1 MAVCAVVVLCAA
13 PAIVGATVYVNPN
26 GIDGYDNPM
35 AGGAQVV
42 MAENHTTIVSPAMD
56 GSSIVFENGKPAY
69 MLTGTINN
77 PVRNDQVQQ
86 QLDYIYDHQA

>member
-26 GIDGYDNPM
+26 GIDGYDNPL
-35 AGGAQVV
+35 AGGAQVLTS
-42 MAENHTTIVSPAMD
+42 ANATTVVSPAMD

-69 MLTGTINN
+69 MLTGTIDN

-86 QLDYIYDHQA
+86 KLDYIYDHQA